1 MGKKNRKNISPI
13 NDKRGNHQPHNK
25 TPTQDRDIV
34 RQHIESFPTME
45 SHYTRKDSIKQ
56 YLSCDLSIR
65 KMVDL
70 YSIERKEKH
79 QKCVSE
85 KVYRDI
91 FCTEYNLSLH

>member
-1 MGKKNRKNISPI
+1 LLFQQWMAHCYQYVLVPGNI
-13 NDKRGNHQPHNK
+13 PHNK

-45 SHYTRKDSIKQ
+45 SHYTRKDSNKQ

-70 YSIERKEKH
+70 YSILFE
-79 QKCVSE
+79 
-85 KVYRDI
+85 
-91 FCTEYNLSLH
+91 